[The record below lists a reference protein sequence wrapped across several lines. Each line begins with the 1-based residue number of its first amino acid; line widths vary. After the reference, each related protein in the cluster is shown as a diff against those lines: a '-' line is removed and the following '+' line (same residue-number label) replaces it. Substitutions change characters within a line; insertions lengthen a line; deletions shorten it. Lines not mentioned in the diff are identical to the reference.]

1 MEIKKVAFF
10 LSLKEPA
17 IALAREIGEF
27 LVSRQLEVSFPE
39 DSTPEKDWFTG
50 ADLILS
56 VGGDGTFL
64 RAARK
69 VKDRGTPIL
78 GIKMGGLGFLTEIA
92 VEQWQESL
100 ENVLA
105 GEYRVEDRLTLDC
118 RVQRDGETVF
128 QDFALNEA
136 VLYRL
141 TPHLL
146 HSEIYLDG
154 DFSGCLT
161 CDGLIVSTPTGS
173 TAYCLSAGGPI
184 VSPAVACF
192 IIAAICPHILAAR
205 PLVVS
210 DREKIIIREISQHQ
224 ASLVLDGSVEFKIH
238 PEDEL
243 EIKKSAIKIN
253 FLRVKKTFYRQLREK
268 LKWVE

>member
-92 VEQWQESL
+92 VDQWQESL
-100 ENVLA
+100 ETVLA

-136 VLYRL
+136 VLSHL

-146 HSEIYLDG
+146 HSAIHLDG
-154 DFSGCLT
+154 DFAGSFH

-173 TAYCLSAGGPI
+173 TAYSLSAGGPI
-184 VSPAVACF
+184 LSPAVSGLV
-192 IIAAICPHILAAR
+192 IAPICPHILSSR

-210 DREKIIIREISQHQ
+210 DRETVTIKEMGAYQ
-224 ASLVLDGSVEFKIH
+224 ASLALDGSVIYHIH
-238 PEDEL
+238 PRDEMV
-243 EIKKSAIKIN
+243 IKKSDIKIN
-253 FLRVKKTFYRQLREK
+253 FLRVKKSFYRQLREK